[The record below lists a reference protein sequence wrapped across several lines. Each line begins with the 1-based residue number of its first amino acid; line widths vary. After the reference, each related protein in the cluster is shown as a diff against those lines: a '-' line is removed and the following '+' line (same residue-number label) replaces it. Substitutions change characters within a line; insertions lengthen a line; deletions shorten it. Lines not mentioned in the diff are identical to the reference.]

1 MDKVSEGA
9 AQGAPQ
15 TMDYLLGDTTIELE
29 VERLARNLTQDQSNS
44 LSEVV
49 LVPRQ
54 IFDGLYQSCSQL
66 NLKLTARVD
75 INITPKSHDS
85 GHALDNERTSRPSP
99 PTSAAPHSSATLASV
114 RITRVF

>member
-1 MDKVSEGA
+1 MHKVSEGA

-15 TMDYLLGDTTIELE
+15 TVDYLLGDTTIELE
-29 VERLARNLTQDQSNS
+29 VKRLARSLTQDQSNS

-49 LVPRQ
+49 LIPRQ

-85 GHALDNERTSRPSP
+85 GHALDYQGTSRPSP
-99 PTSAAPHSSATLASV
+99 PTSAAPHSLGQSSFL
-114 RITRVF
+114 RISWML